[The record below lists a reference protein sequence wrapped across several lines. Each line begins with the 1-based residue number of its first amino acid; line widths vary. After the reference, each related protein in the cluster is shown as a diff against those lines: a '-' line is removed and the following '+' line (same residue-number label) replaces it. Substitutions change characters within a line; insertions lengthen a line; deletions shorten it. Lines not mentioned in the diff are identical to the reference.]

1 MHYLNFFECVGLNLI
16 QILSTELGSDVQM
29 LGSEHVSSK
38 FFCQKLFALVGFQKV
53 SNFKVYKVS
62 LIALFQATIFLIL
75 ALPLNLIF
83 RIKLNLNLSKKSKM
97 FPLYTP
103 RISMICV
110 RPGFLKLFYFFERC
124 PDAEALIDKV
134 NPYARVQEKISTLS
148 IFSVFCYS

>member
-1 MHYLNFFECVGLNLI
+1 MHYLNFFECVGLNLV

-103 RISMICV
+103 RISMI
-110 RPGFLKLFYFFERC
+110 
-124 PDAEALIDKV
+124 
-134 NPYARVQEKISTLS
+134 
-148 IFSVFCYS
+148 